1 MQTWFRKSK
10 QSHSTTKGA
19 VSSKCLR
26 RSFNILISII
36 AASRYLGT
44 LRTILIATRRFCV
57 GTDTNTAHDIIR
69 RATVTVA
76 QPGSWRDAGN
86 GWVRLA
92 HLLQVVALH
101 HRPEGT
107 CKRRRTKAEGYR
119 SERLARERQD
129 PPGAGAGWKAAWVVT
144 FAQLFVHLICSR
156 QSRQAALEA
165 QTRGAGVQREKKAA
179 LRAQRAPDTAIYDAQ
194 RSSSRSFLT
203 HR

>member
-1 MQTWFRKSK
+1 MREMDGCVWLTFCRSWHCTTVPKVPASADGRRPKAIG
-10 QSHSTTKGA
+10 QS
-19 VSSKCLR
+19 
-26 RSFNILISII
+26 
-36 AASRYLGT
+36 
-44 LRTILIATRRFCV
+44 
-57 GTDTNTAHDIIR
+57 
-69 RATVTVA
+69 
-76 QPGSWRDAGN
+76 W
-86 GWVRLA
+86 
-92 HLLQVVALH
+92 
-101 HRPEGT
+101 
-107 CKRRRTKAEGYR
+107 
-119 SERLARERQD
+119 LARERQD